1 MRAVQVGQRTD
12 SMWVIQSGLNLGER
26 VAVEGQQNLRPGMT
40 VQTKPYKS
48 DVE

>member
-12 SMWVIQSGLNLGER
+12 SMWVIQSGLNPGER
-26 VAVEGQQNLRPGMT
+26 VAVEGQQSLRPGMT
-40 VQTKPYKS
+40 VQTKPFKS